1 MAFTFKLPDVG
12 EGMAEG
18 EIVSW
23 LVSEGDTVEEGD
35 SIAEIQN
42 DKSVEE
48 LASPVD
54 GTIKKFLV
62 EPGTVAA
69 VGDPI
74 VEIDA
79 EGHESEESEASAPA
93 EEKAEEKPAE
103 TKSESKG
110 STGTFTFK
118 LPDVGE
124 GMAEGEI
131 VSWLVSEGD
140 TVEEGDS
147 IAEIQNDKSVEELA
161 SPVDGTI
168 KKFLVEPGTVA
179 AVGDPIVE
187 IAAEGHES
195 EDSSESSATST
206 ESASEKTDAAG
217 SESTTSGS
225 VVKNS
230 NPNKRVL
237 AMPSVRQY
245 AREKDVDISAVEATG
260 KGGRTTREDIDAFVS
275 GGGSVAKSED
285 TSSSKEEATQS
296 TSDNASSASK
306 STGSSK
312 TVSADAKP
320 FKSGRGDQ
328 ETREKMSTTR
338 KAIAKAMVNSTLTIP
353 SVALFDEVDF
363 TKVIAHRTKFKAIA
377 AERGTK
383 LTFLPYV
390 VKALISVMKKYPALN
405 ASIDDTTDEVVYKN
419 YFNIGI
425 AADTDQGLYVPV
437 VQDANTKSVFDIAD
451 EINDLAAKAQEGKLK
466 GSDMSDGSISISN
479 IGSVNGQ
486 FFTPI
491 INHPE
496 VAILG
501 VGRSFKKP
509 IVNAE
514 GEIVAAPMLPLSLV
528 FDHRIIDGATG
539 QAAMN
544 ELKKLLADPD
554 LLLME
559 G

>member
-79 EGHESEESEASAPA
+79 EGHESEEAAAPA

-103 TKSESKG
+103 AKTESKG

-187 IAAEGHES
+187 ISAEGHGS
-195 EDSSESSATST
+195 EESSESSASST
-206 ESASEKTDAAG
+206 ESGTAKTDPAG
-217 SESTTSGS
+217 SEAATSGE
-225 VVKNS
+225 VVKTS
-230 NPNKRVL
+230 NPDKRVL

-260 KGGRTTREDIDAFVS
+260 KGGRTTREDIDTFVS
-275 GGGSVAKSED
+275 GGGAVAKTEE

-296 TSDNASSASK
+296 AAKAPASK

-320 FKSGRGDQ
+320 FKSGRADE

-363 TKVIAHRTKFKAIA
+363 SKVIAHRTKFKAIA

-425 AADTDQGLYVPV
+425 AADTEQGLYVPV
-437 VQDANTKSVFDIAD
+437 VSDANTKSVFDIAD
-451 EINDLAAKAQEGKLK
+451 EINDLASKAQEGKLK
-466 GSDMSDGSISISN
+466 GSDMADGSISISN

>member
-79 EGHESEESEASAPA
+79 EGYESEEDSAPA
-93 EEKAEEKPAE
+93 QAEQPAAE
-103 TKSESKG
+103 ASSNASG

-168 KKFLVEPGTVA
+168 QKFLVEPGTVA

-187 IAAEGHES
+187 IAAEGHGTEETVTETAMS
-195 EDSSESSATST
+195 SSEAAAGT
-206 ESASEKTDAAG
+206 AKNDPAG
-217 SESTTSGS
+217 SEGATSGEI
-225 VVKNS
+225 VKTS
-230 NPNKRVL
+230 NPDKRVL

-245 AREKDVDISAVEATG
+245 AREKDVDISLVDATG
-260 KGGRTTREDIDAFVS
+260 KGGRTTREDIDNFVS
-275 GGGSVAKSED
+275 GGGASAQASPAQE
-285 TSSSKEEATQS
+285 TAAPKEEKAQ
-296 TSDNASSASK
+296 ASSQAA
-306 STGSSK
+306 GSSK
-312 TVSADAKP
+312 AVSADVKP
-320 FKSGRGDQ
+320 FKSGRSDQ

-383 LTFLPYV
+383 LTFLPYI

-425 AADTDQGLYVPV
+425 AADTEQGLYVPV
-437 VQDANTKSVFDIAD
+437 VADANTKSIFDIAD
-451 EINDLAAKAQEGKLK
+451 EINELAAKAHDGKLK
-466 GSDMSDGSISISN
+466 GSDMADGSISISN

-544 ELKKLLADPD
+544 ELKRLLSDPD

>member
-48 LASPVD
+48 LAAPVD

-79 EGHESEESEASAPA
+79 EGHESEESDAEVPAST
-93 EEKAEEKPAE
+93 EQ
-103 TKSESKG
+103 KSEAKG
-110 STGTFTFK
+110 SSTGTFTFK

-161 SPVDGTI
+161 APVDGTI
-168 KKFLVEPGTVA
+168 QKFLVEPGTVA

-187 IAAEGHES
+187 IAAEGHVS
-195 EDSSESSATST
+195 EDTQETSS
-206 ESASEKTDAAG
+206 DAAAGTKKNDPAG
-217 SESTTSGS
+217 SEGATSGE
-225 VVKNS
+225 VVKTS
-230 NPNKRVL
+230 NPDKRVL

-260 KGGRTTREDIDAFVS
+260 KGGRTTREDIDNFVS
-275 GGGSVAKSED
+275 GGGATVSEK
-285 TSSSKEEATQS
+285 TSSTKEAATQS
-296 TSDNASSASK
+296 SAKTTASSGTA
-306 STGSSK
+306 K

-320 FKSGRGDQ
+320 FKSGRSDQ
-328 ETREKMSTTR
+328 ETREKMTTTR

-363 TKVIAHRTKFKAIA
+363 TKVIEHRTKFKAIA

-425 AADTDQGLYVPV
+425 AADTEQGLYVPV

-451 EINDLAAKAQEGKLK
+451 EINDLAAKAHDGKLK
-466 GSDMSDGSISISN
+466 GSDMADGSISISN

>member
-48 LASPVD
+48 LAAPVD

-79 EGHESEESEASAPA
+79 EGHESEESDSEAPTST
-93 EEKAEEKPAE
+93 EQKPEA
-103 TKSESKG
+103 KSS

-161 SPVDGTI
+161 APVDGTI
-168 KKFLVEPGTVA
+168 QKFLVEPGTVA

-187 IAAEGHES
+187 IAAEGHVS
-195 EDSSESSATST
+195 EETQEASS
-206 ESASEKTDAAG
+206 DAAAGTKKNDPAG
-217 SESTTSGS
+217 SEGATSGE
-225 VVKNS
+225 VVKTS
-230 NPNKRVL
+230 NPDKRVL

-260 KGGRTTREDIDAFVS
+260 KGGRTTREDIDNFVS
-275 GGGSVAKSED
+275 GGGAAASEK
-285 TSSSKEEATQS
+285 TSSTKEEATQS
-296 TSDNASSASK
+296 SAKAPVSSG
-306 STGSSK
+306 TSK

-320 FKSGRGDQ
+320 FKSGRSDE
-328 ETREKMSTTR
+328 ETREKMTTTR

-363 TKVIAHRTKFKAIA
+363 TKVIEHRTKFKAIA

-425 AADTDQGLYVPV
+425 AADTEQGLYVPV

-451 EINDLAAKAQEGKLK
+451 EINDLAAKAHDGKLK
-466 GSDMSDGSISISN
+466 GSDMADGSISISN

>member
-48 LASPVD
+48 LAAPVD

-79 EGHESEESEASAPA
+79 EGHESEESDAEVPAST
-93 EEKAEEKPAE
+93 EQ
-103 TKSESKG
+103 KSEAKG
-110 STGTFTFK
+110 SSTGTFTFK

-161 SPVDGTI
+161 APVDGTI
-168 KKFLVEPGTVA
+168 QKFLVEPGTVA

-187 IAAEGHES
+187 IAAEGHVS
-195 EDSSESSATST
+195 EDTQETSS
-206 ESASEKTDAAG
+206 DAAAGTKKNDPAG
-217 SESTTSGS
+217 SEGATSGE
-225 VVKNS
+225 VVKTS
-230 NPNKRVL
+230 NPDKRVL

-260 KGGRTTREDIDAFVS
+260 KGGRTTREDIDNFVS
-275 GGGSVAKSED
+275 GGGATVSEK
-285 TSSSKEEATQS
+285 TSSTKEEATQS
-296 TSDNASSASK
+296 SAKTTASSGTA
-306 STGSSK
+306 K

-320 FKSGRGDQ
+320 FKSGRSDQ
-328 ETREKMSTTR
+328 ETREKMTTTR

-363 TKVIAHRTKFKAIA
+363 TKVIEHRTKFKAIA

-425 AADTDQGLYVPV
+425 AADTEQGLYVPV

-451 EINDLAAKAQEGKLK
+451 EINDLAAKAHDGKLK
-466 GSDMSDGSISISN
+466 GSDMADGSISISN

>member
-35 SIAEIQN
+35 SIAEVQN

-54 GTIKKFLV
+54 GTIKSFLV
-62 EPGTVAA
+62 EPGTVAS

-74 VEIDA
+74 VEIYT
-79 EGHESEESEASAPA
+79 EGQATDEATESEMSSSEA
-93 EEKAEEKPAE
+93 
-103 TKSESKG
+103 
-110 STGTFTFK
+110 
-118 LPDVGE
+118 
-124 GMAEGEI
+124 
-131 VSWLVSEGD
+131 
-140 TVEEGDS
+140 
-147 IAEIQNDKSVEELA
+147 
-161 SPVDGTI
+161 
-168 KKFLVEPGTVA
+168 
-179 AVGDPIVE
+179 
-187 IAAEGHES
+187 
-195 EDSSESSATST
+195 
-206 ESASEKTDAAG
+206 AAG
-217 SESTTSGS
+217 SDKNDPAGSEAATSGK
-225 VVKNS
+225 VVKTS
-230 NPNKRVL
+230 NPDKRVL

-245 AREKDVDISAVEATG
+245 AREKDVDISLVEATG
-260 KGGRTTREDIDAFVS
+260 KGGRTTREDIDNFVS
-275 GGGSVAKSED
+275 GGGAASVPAQE
-285 TSSSKEEATQS
+285 TAASKEEKAQ
-296 TSDNASSASK
+296 ASAKTGAS
-306 STGSSK
+306 GSSK
-312 TVSADAKP
+312 AVSADVKP
-320 FKSGRGDQ
+320 FKSGRSDQ
-328 ETREKMSTTR
+328 ETREKLSTTR
-338 KAIAKAMVNSTLTIP
+338 KAIANAMVNSSLTIP
-353 SVALFDEVDF
+353 SVSLFDEVDF
-363 TKVIAHRTKFKAIA
+363 SKVIAHRSKFKAIA

-383 LTFLPYV
+383 LTFLPYI
-390 VKALISVMKKYPALN
+390 VKAVIAVLRKYPALN

-425 AADTDQGLYVPV
+425 AADTEHGLYVPV
-437 VQDANTKSVFDIAD
+437 VQDADTKSVFDIAD
-451 EINDLAAKAQEGKLK
+451 EINELAGKAQEGKLK
-466 GSDMSDGSISISN
+466 ASEMADGSISISN

-501 VGRSFKKP
+501 VGRAFKKP
-509 IVNAE
+509 IVNSE

-544 ELKKLLADPD
+544 ELKRLLADPD

>member
-48 LASPVD
+48 LAAPVD

-79 EGHESEESEASAPA
+79 EGHESEESDSEAPA
-93 EEKAEEKPAE
+93 STEQKPEA
-103 TKSESKG
+103 KNS

-161 SPVDGTI
+161 APVDGTI
-168 KKFLVEPGTVA
+168 QKFLVEPGTVA

-187 IAAEGHES
+187 IAAEGHVS
-195 EDSSESSATST
+195 EETQEASSDA
-206 ESASEKTDAAG
+206 ASGTKKNDPAG
-217 SESTTSGS
+217 SEGATSGE
-225 VVKNS
+225 VVKTS
-230 NPNKRVL
+230 NPDKRVL

-260 KGGRTTREDIDAFVS
+260 KGGRTTREDIDNFVS
-275 GGGSVAKSED
+275 GGGAAASEK
-285 TSSSKEEATQS
+285 TSSTKEEATQS
-296 TSDNASSASK
+296 SAKAPVSSG
-306 STGSSK
+306 TSK

-320 FKSGRGDQ
+320 FKSGRSDE
-328 ETREKMSTTR
+328 ETREKMTTTR

-363 TKVIAHRTKFKAIA
+363 TKVIEHRTKFKAIA

-425 AADTDQGLYVPV
+425 AADTEQGLYVPV

-451 EINDLAAKAQEGKLK
+451 EINDLAAKAHDGKLK
-466 GSDMSDGSISISN
+466 GSDMADGSISISN